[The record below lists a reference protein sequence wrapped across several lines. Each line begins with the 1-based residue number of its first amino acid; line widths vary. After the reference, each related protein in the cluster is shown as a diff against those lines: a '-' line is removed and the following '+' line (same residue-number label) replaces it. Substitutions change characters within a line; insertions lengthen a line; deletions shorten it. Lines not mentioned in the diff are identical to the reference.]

1 MGMIFAKDKI
11 IYFFQ
16 RLKLFFSTFRDCYKD
31 YKLSITILAVSGFFG
46 ALFEGIGINALIP
59 LFSFV
64 TSANAKPDDFVSRAI
79 EKLFLFFDIE
89 FKLKYLLIFVAML
102 FVLKAVMLVL
112 SEYIRINIVA
122 DYEERVRNKLFKN
135 FLNANWPY
143 LLKQKIGHLQTVLIT
158 NVENSATVLSYI
170 SSTII
175 IVINL
180 AVYAVIAININLQ
193 ITIFAIALSGVLFL
207 GFFPFIRKIRNFSY
221 TLELVNRDI
230 GHHVNENIFGM
241 KTIKVMSVIKQV
253 LEDAKTNFHKLK
265 AVKILINVWQSLISS
280 LMQPISLIF
289 VLIIFAYSYKSQN
302 FNLAEFI
309 AVIYIIKQI
318 FSYTEV
324 LQKKVLSFNAAIPFF
339 KIIADYEKQT
349 TGNAERNT
357 GSDDFIFNSS
367 IKFSDIS
374 FSYKDENLILNKLNF
389 EIKKGEMVG
398 LIGPSGAGKTTIV
411 DMMLRLFDPIEGEIL
426 IDDKNIQSID
436 LEKWRNSIGYVS
448 QDIFLMNDTIA
459 NNIKFYNDKI
469 TGEAMEEA
477 AKKANIHDFI
487 MELPDKYNTFIGER
501 GVELSAG
508 QRQRLVIARILAT
521 KPELLILDEATSA
534 LDNESEVKIQEVIEG
549 LKGKITVFVIAH
561 RLSTI
566 INCDRLLVLEGGKII
581 EEGKPQ
587 NLLQDKQTY
596 FYKVYNIRNK

>member
-1 MGMIFAKDKI
+1 MLFYKDKI

-46 ALFEGIGINALIP
+46 ALFEGVGINALIP

-64 TSANAKPDDFVSRAI
+64 TSTGSKPDDFISRAI
-79 EKLFLFFDIE
+79 EKLFLFLGID
-89 FKLKYLLIFVAML
+89 FKLKYLLLFVATL

-112 SEYIRINIVA
+112 SEYIRIHIVA
-122 DYEERVRNKLFKN
+122 DYEERARNNLFKN
-135 FLNANWPY
+135 FLNADWPY
-143 LLKQKIGHLQTVLIT
+143 LLKQKIGHLQTVLTT

-170 SSTII
+170 GSTII
-175 IVINL
+175 IFINL
-180 AVYAVIAININLQ
+180 AVYTLVAVNINPQ
-193 ITIFAIALSGVLFL
+193 ITLFALILSTILFL
-207 GFFPFIRKIRNFSY
+207 GFFPFIRKIRNYAYS
-221 TLELVNRDI
+221 LELVNRDI

-241 KTIKVMSVIKQV
+241 KTIKVMSVIRQV
-253 LEDAKTNFHKLK
+253 LDDAKINFRKLK
-265 AVKILINVWQSLISS
+265 TTKVLINVWQSLISS

-289 VLIIFAYSYKSQN
+289 VLIIFAFSYKSQN

-339 KIIADYEKQT
+339 KIIAEYERQT
-349 TGNAERNT
+349 TKNAEKNM
-357 GSDDFIFNSS
+357 GKDDFIFKYNL
-367 IKFSDIS
+367 KFNNVS
-374 FSYKDENLILNKLNF
+374 FSYKDEALILDKLNF
-389 EIKKGEMVG
+389 EIQKGEMVG

-411 DMMLRLFDPIEGEIL
+411 DIILRLFIPAEGEIAV
-426 IDDKNIQSID
+426 DGKNVNKID
-436 LEKWRNSIGYVS
+436 LSKWRNSIGYVS

-459 NNIKFYNDKI
+459 NNIKFYNI
-469 TGEAMEEA
+469 GISGAEIEEA

-487 MELPDKYNTFIGER
+487 MSVPDKYDSFIGER

-508 QRQRLVIARILAT
+508 QRQRLVIARVLAA

-581 EEGKPQ
+581 EEGKPRD
-587 NLLQDKQTY
+587 LLKDQQTY